1 MKKYKCLV
9 CGAEFEW
16 DGEGEPVCPV
26 CKATGENLVPLEKTE
41 TEETAE
47 ISSAP
52 ESPEPGQEGNLFFTD
67 PYARHDDSIPHM
79 EDIHTMALTGQPVSG
94 AMATTLPLPKW
105 DDILLLG
112 GQLAHMPLENNEPV
126 SLTTVIG
133 HNAVKPMV
141 LDSPVY
147 ITHMSFGALSK
158 EAKVALSKG
167 SAMAGTAMCSRA
179 AFCRRRWRLLINTF
193 LSMCLINTV
202 LLMRIS
208 GILMLLR

>member
-47 ISSAP
+47 KSSAP

-79 EDIHTMALTGQPVSG
+79 EDIH
-94 AMATTLPLPKW
+94 
-105 DDILLLG
+105 
-112 GQLAHMPLENNEPV
+112 
-126 SLTTVIG
+126 
-133 HNAVKPMV
+133 
-141 LDSPVY
+141 
-147 ITHMSFGALSK
+147 
-158 EAKVALSKG
+158 
-167 SAMAGTAMCSRA
+167 
-179 AFCRRRWRLLINTF
+179 RRRIRP
-193 LSMCLINTV
+193 
-202 LLMRIS
+202 
-208 GILMLLR
+208 